1 MSKLE
6 RKIRRKSAQHKKKQ
20 AEKDMA
26 QKVSLFGNLPDR
38 CLICEK
44 AFDKNRKEMV
54 QSWYV
59 IVREAQEKVNLY
71 CPECWQR
78 ANSLVKEMQESIDEI

>member
-6 RKIRRKSAQHKKKQ
+6 RKIRRKSAQQKKKQ

-26 QKVSLFGNLPDR
+26 QKVALFGNLPDG
-38 CLICEK
+38 CLICET
-44 AFDKNRKEMV
+44 AFDKNSKEMV

-71 CPECWQR
+71 CPGCWER
-78 ANSLVKEMQESIDEI
+78 ANSLVRKIKETPDEI